1 MAGASVNDSRA
12 LADAT
17 ELLNSHVSGDAR
29 ASSELLPLVYARLR
43 KLAAHYMKA
52 ERPGHSLQP
61 TELVHEAYLRLI
73 DGERVNWQGRTHFF
87 AVAARQMRRVLVDHA
102 RARKAQKRDATLVS
116 LGDVPQPG
124 ASGIVDVLA
133 LDEALTRLA
142 DASSRQA
149 DVFELRAYGG
159 LKVNEIAEHLGVSER
174 TVKGDW
180 TVARTWLARELTHTG
195 HAAHP

>member
-1 MAGASVNDSRA
+1 MNDSRA
-12 LADAT
+12 TADAT

-29 ASSELLPLVYARLR
+29 ATSQLLPLVYARLR

-61 TELVHEAYLRLI
+61 TEVVHEAYLRLI
-73 DGERVNWQGRTHFF
+73 DGERVDWQGKTHFF
-87 AVAARQMRRVLVDHA
+87 AVAARQMRRVLIDHA
-102 RARKAQKRDATLVS
+102 RARKAQKRETTLVS
-116 LGDVPQPG
+116 LGDVPAPG
-124 ASGIVDVLA
+124 ETQIIDVLA

-159 LKVNEIAEHLGVSER
+159 LKVKEIADHLGVSER

-180 TVARTWLARELTHTG
+180 TVARAWLARELTQTG
-195 HAAHP
+195 PAVQP